1 MNFLTFMIGSGRK
14 KFYLKKIF
22 CFSSCFNRSFEGHVI
37 LNIFFENLFHNSL
50 LKKVSLGNPEILSTN
65 LVLVFKRLN
74 IKIGSDVNK

>member
-14 KFYLKKIF
+14 KILSKAKIF

-50 LKKVSLGNPEILSTN
+50 LKKVSGKPEILSTN